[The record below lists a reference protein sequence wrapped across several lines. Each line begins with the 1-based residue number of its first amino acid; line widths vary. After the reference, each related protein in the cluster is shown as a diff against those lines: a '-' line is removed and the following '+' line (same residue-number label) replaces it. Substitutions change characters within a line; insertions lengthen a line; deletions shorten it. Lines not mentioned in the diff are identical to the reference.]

1 MGVSIRPSQ
10 FVEGG
15 AVPVDRNLLWK
26 ECRFNLFD
34 YTKRDGT
41 VVATTTAA
49 KIVYQDDEGTEYE
62 QQYSAASM
70 DRFLPDEDGKGVH
83 PASMTEAE
91 FKNLSEEEQGQ
102 YRLPKSSNFSVLMNA
117 TINAGFPENK
127 LTGIDALDGL
137 YAHHI
142 GIPEPKRSG
151 LVREAP
157 AEGARERVI
166 SVPDSIIR
174 LPWEGGKGKAA
185 PAKAKTAPVPAE
197 TEEDAGDAEADALAM
212 VTEML
217 ADTDKVTRQQVAAK
231 AIRSK
236 NQAVAKLV
244 FNPKFAEVLVGA
256 GFSLDGE
263 DITMGE

>member
-26 ECRFNLFD
+26 ECRFAIFD
-34 YTKRDGT
+34 YTRKDGT
-41 VVATTTAA
+41 VVATTVSA
-49 KIVYQDDEGTEYE
+49 KIDYQDDEGTEYT
-62 QQYSAASM
+62 QHYSAG
-70 DRFLPDEDGKGVH
+70 DPNRFQPSADGKTLE
-83 PASMTEAE
+83 ALTESA
-91 FKNLSEEEQGQ
+91 NLS
-102 YRLPKSSNFSVLMNA
+102 KSSNYYILMNA
-117 TINAGFPENK
+117 LINAGFPENK
-127 LTGIDALDGL
+127 LGDDISVLDGL
-137 YAHHI
+137 YTHNI

-166 SVPDSIIR
+166 SVPDSIIK
-174 LPWEGGKGKAA
+174 LPWEGAKGKAA
-185 PAKAKTAPVPAE
+185 PAKKAEAPAAE
-197 TEEDAGDAEADALAM
+197 EEAGDAEADALAM

-217 ADTDKVTRQQVAAK
+217 ADADKVTRQQVATK

-236 NQAVAKLV
+236 NQPVAKLV
-244 FNPKFAEVLVGA
+244 FSPKFADVLTEA

>member
-1 MGVSIRPSQ
+1 MGVSIRPSE

-34 YTKRDGT
+34 YTKKDGT

-49 KIVYQDDEGTEYE
+49 KVLFQDDEGTEYT

-91 FKNLSEEEQGQ
+91 YKKLPEEEQGQ
-102 YRLPKSSNFSVLMNA
+102 YRLPKSSNFSILMNA

-137 YAHHI
+137 YTHNI
-142 GIPEPKRSG
+142 GLPEPKRSG
-151 LVREAP
+151 LVRET

-166 SVPDSIIR
+166 SVPDSIIK
-174 LPWEGGKGKAA
+174 LPWENKGKGAAKAKATAA
-185 PAKAKTAPVPAE
+185 PA
-197 TEEDAGDAEADALAM
+197 EEDAGDAEADALTM

-217 ADTDKVTRQQVAAK
+217 ADADKVTRQQVATK

-236 NQAVAKLV
+236 NQPVAKLV
-244 FNPKFAEVLVGA
+244 FSPKFAEVLTGA

-263 DITMGE
+263 EITAGE